1 MKGRKQMY
9 LKAIEMQG
17 FKSFPDKTVL
27 EFGKGITAVV
37 GPNGSGKSN
46 LSDAM
51 RWVLGEQSTK
61 NLRGSKMEDVI
72 FSGTDSRRAVGFAEV
87 TLKLDNSDMALNNA
101 EKLVTV
107 TRRYYRSGESE
118 YKINGEQ
125 ARLRDIH
132 ELFMDTGLGRDGYSM
147 VSQGKIETLISGKSD
162 DRRDMLEEAAGI
174 SHYRYRRADAMRR
187 LNQAEEN
194 LLRLRDILTEL
205 ESRVGPLRVQSE
217 KAQKFLEYAG
227 EKKTLEIGIWLY
239 TIEKAKNDLREYD
252 KKLTITQAQYNAVC
266 KELEEITQ
274 KIDSSIEDAQKI
286 TLAID
291 EIRRSSTQLEE
302 QAALLEAQ
310 IAVQENT
317 IEHNNETIQRIEREK
332 LEEND
337 TDTQISEQIEAA
349 EKIITDLKTTIDAK
363 LVTLD
368 DFTLKL
374 DALSDENSKSA
385 QKSVELSE
393 KFTALSV
400 EVADSRIVVST
411 ADSSIAEIQNR
422 ITAIDESIESRMPM
436 MEALIKER
444 DGVVEELDRIIE
456 KNTEL
461 NNSLSG
467 IELLAKTRLE
477 KYEKL
482 KEEENNLRN
491 DLHIKHSRLN
501 MLMDLEKNMEG
512 YQGSVKAVMKEVQR
526 GTLRGII
533 APVSQII
540 SVKDKYSLAIETAL
554 AAQIQNIVTN
564 TENDAKKAISFLKEN
579 RVGRATFLPLT
590 AIKGKVLDEDG
601 LDDCYGYINLAS
613 SLVEYDVKYDEII
626 KSLLGRTVV
635 CEDLDAA
642 ISIAKKFN
650 YKFKIVTL
658 DGQVVN
664 AGGSMTGG
672 SKLQNAGILSRGNQL
687 EALKTECEKLEEKL
701 SILEKDVRSQQ
712 ESAAAVTAEL
722 EGCKAE
728 ITALGEDKIR
738 VEGVLALK
746 NGNLQNLLA
755 AKSSAEEEKNSL
767 LERIES
773 IKSGVSSAQE
783 RLVTLQAELEG
794 VEAELA
800 GLTGDRESITE
811 KREKLT
817 ADISQIKLDMATAE
831 KEIEAK
837 QDEIARLQSRAT
849 SHKDKLSQLNGEIA
863 EIQQRNEEIT
873 NRIEILKSEAFGLR
887 EQSAASKDKIAAEI
901 SRREQFEQESGKLR
915 LLEREKTEDREKLNG
930 ENARLAER
938 RDTMQKEFDEISN
951 KLYDEYELTR
961 REAEELNIEI
971 ENIPEAKKRL
981 NELKGKIRGLGNVN
995 VSAIEEYKEV
1005 SERYSFMHGQVSDV
1019 EKSKAE
1025 LIKLINE
1032 LTGKMGVQFKEQFDK
1047 INFSFGQT
1055 FSELF
1060 GGGKASLV
1068 LTDENDV
1075 LESDIEIKVQPPGKN
1090 VQNIS
1095 LLSGGEKGLSA
1106 IALLFAILKINPCP
1120 FCIFDEVEAA
1130 LDDVNVA
1137 RYASYVRRMTDNTQ
1151 FILIT
1156 HRRGTMEEADML
1168 YGVTMQEKGVS
1179 KLLELKT
1186 AEMASKFDLT

>member
-1 MKGRKQMY
+1 MY
-9 LKAIEMQG
+9 LKTIEMQG

-27 EFGKGITAVV
+27 DFGKGITAVV

-46 LSDAM
+46 ISDAM

-72 FSGTDSRRAVGFAEV
+72 FGGTDARRAVGFAEV
-87 TLKLDNSDMALNNA
+87 TLKLDNSDMALNNP

-118 YKINGEQ
+118 YRINGEQ

-147 VSQGKIETLISGKSD
+147 ISQGKVETLISGKSD

-205 ESRVGPLRVQSE
+205 ESRVGPLKVQSE
-217 KAQKFLEYAG
+217 KAQRFLEYAG
-227 EKKTLEIGIWLY
+227 EKKNLEIGLWLY
-239 TIEKAKNDLREYD
+239 TIEKTKNDLREYE
-252 KKLTITQAQYNAVC
+252 KKITITDAQYNDVC
-266 KELEEITQ
+266 KVLEEITL
-274 KIDSSIEDAQKI
+274 KIDNAIGDSQKI
-286 TLAID
+286 TVAID
-291 EIRRSSTQLEE
+291 EIRRASAQLEE
-302 QAALLEAQ
+302 QAALLESQ
-310 IAVQENT
+310 VAVQENT
-317 IEHNNETIQRIEREK
+317 IEHNNETIARIEREK
-332 LEEND
+332 TEEND
-337 TDTQISEQIEAA
+337 TDTEIAEQIDSARESIEALSKVIE
-349 EKIITDLKTTIDAK
+349 EKKA
-363 LVTLD
+363 VLD
-368 DFTLKL
+368 SFSGELEL
-374 DALSDENSKSA
+374 LSDENSKSA
-385 QKSVELSE
+385 QRSVELSE
-393 KFTALSV
+393 TVSRLSL
-400 EVADSRIVVST
+400 EVADNRVIVST
-411 ADSSIAEIQNR
+411 AASSVEEIENR
-422 ITAIDESIESRMPM
+422 IKVIDESVETQQPVID
-436 MEALIKER
+436 ALIKER
-444 DGVVEELDRIIE
+444 DGVKDELAKVIE
-456 KNTEL
+456 RSEEL

-467 IELLAKTRLE
+467 IELLASKRLE
-477 KYEKL
+477 KLEKL
-482 KEEENNLRN
+482 KEEENSLKNE
-491 DLHIKHSRLN
+491 KHLKESRLT
-501 MLMDLEKNMEG
+501 MLSDLEKNMEG
-512 YQGSVKAVMKEVQR
+512 YQGSVKAVMREVR
-526 GTLRGII
+526 RGILKGI
-533 APVSQII
+533 HAPVSQVI
-540 SVKDKYSLAIETAL
+540 SVSDKYSLAIETAL
-554 AAQIQNIVTN
+554 GAGLQNIITD
-564 TENDAKKAISFLKEN
+564 TENDAKKAIGFLKESHA
-579 RVGRATFLPLT
+579 GRATFLPIT
-590 AIKGKVLDEDG
+590 AIKGRVLEEKG

-613 SLVEYDVKYDEII
+613 GLVEFEAQYKEII
-626 KSLLGRTVV
+626 NSLLGRTVV
-635 CEDLDAA
+635 AEDLDAA
-642 ISIAKKFN
+642 IAIAKKYN

-672 SKLQNAGILSRGNQL
+672 AKLQNAGILSRGNEL
-687 EALKTECEKLEEKL
+687 ERLKAECDSLAEKLTL
-701 SILEKDVRSQQ
+701 LLEDVKSQQ
-712 ESAAAVTAEL
+712 ENCSAVTAEL
-722 EGCKAE
+722 DGCKAE
-728 ITALGEDKIR
+728 ITALGEEKIR
-738 VEGVLALK
+738 IEGLLALK
-746 NGNLQNLLA
+746 NGNLENLINAREQALSEKEQLKGRIDGINSGVA
-755 AKSSAEEEKNSL
+755 DAQAKLTELQSQLESAEGEL
-767 LERIES
+767 
-773 IKSGVSSAQE
+773 SS
-783 RLVTLQAELEG
+783 
-794 VEAELA
+794 
-800 GLTGDRESITE
+800 LTGDRETLRE

-817 ADISQIKLDMATAE
+817 SDAAEITLDIATAQ

-837 QDEIARLQSRAT
+837 QEEIVRLENRST
-849 SHKDKLSQLNGEIA
+849 SHKDKLTQLNSEI
-863 EIQQRNEEIT
+863 EEIE
-873 NRIEILKSEAFGLR
+873 NRNAQIRQRIEILNTEAEGLR
-887 EQSAASKDKIAAEI
+887 AQSALSKDKIVAEI
-901 SRREQFEQESGKLR
+901 QRREQFEQESAKFR
-915 LLEREKTEDREKLNG
+915 IIEREKTEEREKLGG
-930 ENARLAER
+930 EKARLTER
-938 RDTMQKEFDEISN
+938 RDTMQKEFDDISN

-961 REAEELNIEI
+961 REAEELNIVI
-971 ENIPEAKKRL
+971 EDVPEAKKRL

-1032 LTGKMGVQFKEQFDK
+1032 LTSKMGVQFKEQFDK

-1075 LESDIEIKVQPPGKN
+1075 LECDIDIKVQPPGKN

-1106 IALLFAILKINPCP
+1106 IALLFSILKINPCP

>member
-1 MKGRKQMY
+1 MY

-27 EFGKGITAVV
+27 QFGKGITAVV

-87 TLKLDNSDMALNNA
+87 TLKLDNSDMALNNPKK
-101 EKLVTV
+101 EVTV

-125 ARLRDIH
+125 ARLKDIH

-147 VSQGKIETLISGKSD
+147 ISQGKVETLISGKSE

-205 ESRVGPLRVQSE
+205 ETRVGPLKIQSE

-227 EKKTLEIGIWLY
+227 EKKNLEIGLWLY
-239 TIEKAKNDLREYD
+239 TIEKTKNDLREQD
-252 KKLTITQAQYNAVC
+252 KKITIVDAQYNDVC
-266 KELEEITQ
+266 KSLEEITD
-274 KIDSSIEDAQKI
+274 KIDSAIAETQRI
-286 TLAID
+286 TVAVD
-291 EIRRSSTQLEE
+291 EIRRACAQLEE
-302 QAALLEAQ
+302 QASLLESQ

-317 IEHNNETIQRIEREK
+317 ILHNNETIERIEREK
-332 LEEND
+332 TEEND
-337 TDTQISEQIEAA
+337 TDTEIATQIENAQKSIEELEASIEEKKA
-349 EKIITDLKTTIDAK
+349 ELNSFTGE
-363 LVTLD
+363 LD
-368 DFTLKL
+368 V
-374 DALSDENSKSA
+374 LSDENSKSA
-385 QKSVELSE
+385 QRSVELSE
-393 KFTALSV
+393 KMSSLSLEIADNRVVSSTASSSV
-400 EVADSRIVVST
+400 EEIENRISVIDELSQSRKDALEALEAQCKEAEEELERIV
-411 ADSSIAEIQNR
+411 
-422 ITAIDESIESRMPM
+422 
-436 MEALIKER
+436 ER
-444 DGVVEELDRIIE
+444 
-456 KNTEL
+456 NTEL

-467 IELLAKTRLE
+467 IELLASKR
-477 KYEKL
+477 KEKL
-482 KEEENNLRN
+482 DKLKDQENILRN
-491 DLHIKHSRLN
+491 DIQFKNSRIT
-501 MLMDLEKNMEG
+501 MLSDLEKNMEG
-512 YQGSVKAVMKEVQR
+512 YQGSVKAVMREVRR
-526 GTLRGII
+526 GVLKGIH

-540 SVKDKYSLAIETAL
+540 TVKDKYSSAIETAL
-554 AAQIQNIVTN
+554 GAQIQNIVTD
-564 TENDAKKAISFLKEN
+564 TENDAKKAIGFLKESHA
-579 RVGRATFLPLT
+579 GRATFLPLT
-590 AIKGKVLDEDG
+590 AIKGKVLDEKD
-601 LDDCYGYINLAS
+601 LDDCFGYINLAS
-613 SLVEYDVKYDEII
+613 ELVDYDKKYTEII

-635 CEDLDAA
+635 AEDLDAA
-642 ISIAKKFN
+642 IAIAKKYN

-672 SKLQNAGILSRGNQL
+672 AKLQNAGILSRGNEL
-687 EALKTECEKLEEKL
+687 EKLKASL
-701 SILEKDVRSQQ
+701 SESKESLVILLKDMEAQQ
-712 ESAAAVTAEL
+712 ESFSSAYAEL
-722 EGCKAE
+722 EGCKGEIISLAE
-728 ITALGEDKIR
+728 EKIR
-738 VEGVLALK
+738 VEGVLALRK
-746 NGNLQNLLA
+746 GNYEN
-755 AKSSAEEEKNSL
+755 
-767 LERIES
+767 
-773 IKSGVSSAQE
+773 
-783 RLVTLQAELEG
+783 TLQAQTLADEEKAQLAARITSINEGAASANEKLAVLQEELDK
-794 VEAELA
+794 VESELST
-800 GLTGDRESITE
+800 LTGDRESLRE

-817 ADISQIKLDMATAE
+817 ADAAQINLSIATAE

-837 QDEIARLQSRAT
+837 QEEIERLQNRST
-849 SHKDKLSQLNGEIA
+849 SHKDKLSQLDSEIE
-863 EIQQRNEEIT
+863 EIKKRNEEIRE
-873 NRIEILKSEAFGLR
+873 RIEILSGEAEGLR
-887 EQSAASKDKIAAEI
+887 TQSSASKEQIASFI
-901 SRREQFEQESGKLR
+901 SKREQYEQESGKLR
-915 LLEREKTEDREKLNG
+915 ILEREKTEEREKLGG
-930 ENARLAER
+930 EKARLSER
-938 RDTMQKEFDEISN
+938 KETMEKEFEDIQN
-951 KLYDEYELTR
+951 KLYDEYELTK
-961 REAEELNIEI
+961 REAEELDIVI
-971 ENIPEAKKRL
+971 KDIPEAKKRL
-981 NELKGKIRGLGNVN
+981 NELKSKIRGLGNVN

-1005 SERYSFMHGQVSDV
+1005 SERYSFMHTQVSDV

-1068 LTDENDV
+1068 LTDESDV
-1075 LESDIEIKVQPPGKN
+1075 LECDIDIKVQPPGKN

-1106 IALLFAILKINPCP
+1106 IVLLFSILKVNPCP

-1137 RYASYVRRMTDNTQ
+1137 RYASYVRRMTQNTQ

-1186 AEMASKFDLT
+1186 AEMATKFDLT

>member
-1 MKGRKQMY
+1 MY

-27 EFGKGITAVV
+27 NFGKGITAVV

-87 TLKLDNSDMALNNA
+87 TLKLDNSDMALNNPKK
-101 EKLVTV
+101 EVTV

-125 ARLRDIH
+125 ARLKDIH

-147 VSQGKIETLISGKSD
+147 ISQGKVETLISGKSD

-205 ESRVGPLRVQSE
+205 ETRVGPLKTQSE

-227 EKKTLEIGIWLY
+227 EKKNLEIGLWLY
-239 TIEKAKNDLREYD
+239 TIEKTKNDLREHE
-252 KKLTITQAQYNAVC
+252 KKITIVGAQYDEVC
-266 KELEEITQ
+266 KSLEEITE
-274 KIDSSIEDAQKI
+274 KIDSSFAETQRI
-286 TLAID
+286 TVAVD
-291 EIRRSSTQLEE
+291 EIRRACAQLEE
-302 QAALLEAQ
+302 QASLLESQ

-317 IEHNNETIQRIEREK
+317 ILHNNETIERIEREK
-332 LEEND
+332 TEEND
-337 TDTQISEQIEAA
+337 TDTEIATQIEDA
-349 EKIITDLKTTIDAK
+349 EKSIVELETSIEEKKAELNSFTGE
-363 LVTLD
+363 LD
-368 DFTLKL
+368 V
-374 DALSDENSKSA
+374 LSDENSKSA
-385 QKSVELSE
+385 QRSVELSE
-393 KFTALSV
+393 RMSALSL
-400 EVADSRIVVST
+400 EIADNRVVSST
-411 ADSSIAEIQNR
+411 AASSVEEIENR
-422 ITAIDESIESRMPM
+422 ISAIDELTESRKSVLETLKAQCK
-436 MEALIKER
+436 EAE
-444 DGVVEELDRIIE
+444 EELERIVE
-456 KNTEL
+456 RNTEL

-467 IELLAKTRLE
+467 IELLATKR
-477 KYEKL
+477 KEKL
-482 KEEENNLRN
+482 DKLKDQENILRN
-491 DLHIKHSRLN
+491 DIQFKNSRIA
-501 MLMDLEKNMEG
+501 MLSDLEKNMEG
-512 YQGSVKAVMKEVQR
+512 YQGSVKAVMREVRR
-526 GTLRGII
+526 GVLKGIH

-540 SVKDKYSLAIETAL
+540 TVKDKYSSAIETAL
-554 AAQIQNIVTN
+554 GAQIQNIVTD
-564 TENDAKKAISFLKEN
+564 TENDAKKAIGFLKESHA
-579 RVGRATFLPLT
+579 GRATFLPLT
-590 AIKGKVLDEDG
+590 AIKGKVLDEKD
-601 LDDCYGYINLAS
+601 LDDCFGYINLAS
-613 SLVEYDVKYDEII
+613 ELVDYDKKYTEII

-635 CEDLDAA
+635 AEDLDAA
-642 ISIAKKFN
+642 IAIAKKYN

-672 SKLQNAGILSRGNQL
+672 AKLQNAGILSRGNEL
-687 EALKTECEKLEEKL
+687 EKLKASL
-701 SILEKDVRSQQ
+701 SESKENLAILLKDMEVQQ
-712 ESAAAVTAEL
+712 ESFSSVNAEL
-722 EGCKAE
+722 EGCKGE
-728 ITALGEDKIR
+728 IISLGEEKIR
-738 VEGVLALK
+738 VEGVLALRK
-746 NGNLQNLLA
+746 GNYENTLQTQTLA
-755 AKSSAEEEKNSL
+755 DEEKNQL
-767 LERIES
+767 TAR
-773 IKSGVSSAQE
+773 IKSINDSAASVNE
-783 RLVTLQAELEG
+783 KLVVLQAELDKI
-794 VEAELA
+794 EAELST
-800 GLTGDRESITE
+800 LTGDRESLRE

-817 ADISQIKLDMATAE
+817 ADAAQINLSIATAE

-837 QDEIARLQSRAT
+837 KEEIARLQNRST
-849 SHKDKLSQLNGEIA
+849 SHKDKLSQLDSEIE
-863 EIQQRNEEIT
+863 EINKRNEEIRE
-873 NRIEILKSEAFGLR
+873 RIEVLNGEAEGLR
-887 EQSAASKDKIAAEI
+887 TQSSASKEQVASLI
-901 SRREQFEQESGKLR
+901 SKREQYEQENGKLR
-915 LLEREKTEDREKLNG
+915 ILEREKTEEREKLGG
-930 ENARLAER
+930 ERARLSER
-938 RDTMQKEFDEISN
+938 KETMEKEFEDIQN
-951 KLYDEYELTR
+951 KLYDEYELTK
-961 REAEELNIEI
+961 REAEELDIVIED
-971 ENIPEAKKRL
+971 IPEAKKRL
-981 NELKGKIRGLGNVN
+981 NELKSKIRGLGNVN

-1005 SERYSFMHGQVSDV
+1005 SERYTFMHTQVSDV

-1055 FSELF
+1055 FAELF

-1068 LTDENDV
+1068 LTDESDV
-1075 LESDIEIKVQPPGKN
+1075 LECDIDIKVQPPGKN

-1106 IALLFAILKINPCP
+1106 IALLFSILKVNPCP

-1137 RYASYVRRMTDNTQ
+1137 RYASYVRRMTSNTQ

-1186 AEMASKFDLT
+1186 AEMATKFDLT

>member
-1 MKGRKQMY
+1 MY

-87 TLKLDNSDMALNNA
+87 TLKLDNSDMALNNPQ
-101 EKLVTV
+101 KTVTV

-118 YKINGEQ
+118 YKINGET

-147 VSQGKIETLISGKSD
+147 ISQGKVETLISGKSD

-205 ESRVGPLRVQSE
+205 ESRVGPLKTQSE

-227 EKKTLEIGIWLY
+227 EKKNLEIGIWLY
-239 TIEKAKNDLREYD
+239 TIDKTKNDLRENE
-252 KKLTITQAQYNAVC
+252 KKITITEAQYNEVC
-266 KELEEITQ
+266 KVLDEITK
-274 KIDSSIEDAQKI
+274 KIDSAIADSQKI
-286 TLAID
+286 TVAVD
-291 EIRRSSTQLEE
+291 EIRRASSQLEE
-302 QAALLEAQ
+302 QAALLESQ

-317 IEHNNETIQRIEREK
+317 IEHNNETISRIEREK
-332 LEEND
+332 TEEND
-337 TDTQISEQIEAA
+337 TDTEISSQ
-349 EKIITDLKTTIDAK
+349 IDAAQK
-363 LVTLD
+363 SIDELTEVILSKKAALESFATELEV
-368 DFTLKL
+368 
-374 DALSDENSKSA
+374 LSDENSKSA
-385 QKSVELSE
+385 QRSVELSGE
-393 KFTALSV
+393 VSALSV
-400 EVADSRIVVST
+400 EIADNRVIVST
-411 ADSSIAEIQNR
+411 AASSIEEIENR
-422 ITAIDESIESRMPM
+422 IKTIDEAIESQQPIIDGV
-436 MEALIKER
+436 AKER
-444 DGVVEELDRIIE
+444 DNALNELE
-456 KNTEL
+456 KISERSTEL
-461 NNSLSG
+461 NNALTG
-467 IELLAKTRLE
+467 IQLLASKRLE
-477 KYEKL
+477 KLEKL
-482 KEEENNLRN
+482 KEDENALRN
-491 DLHIKHSRLN
+491 EKHVKESRLN
-501 MLMDLEKNMEG
+501 MLSDLEKNMEG
-512 YQGSVKAVMKEVQR
+512 YQGSVKVVMREVKR
-526 GTLRGII
+526 GTLRGIH
-533 APVSQII
+533 APVSQVI
-540 SVKDKYSLAIETAL
+540 SVKEKYSLAIETAL
-554 AAQIQNIVTN
+554 GAQIQNIITEN
-564 TENDAKKAISFLKEN
+564 ENDAKRAIGFLKES
-579 RVGRATFLPLT
+579 RAGRATFLPLT
-590 AIKGKVLDEDG
+590 AIKGRVLDEKG
-601 LDDCYGYINLAS
+601 LDDCFGYINLAS
-613 SLVEYDVKYDEII
+613 ELVDYDSKYTEII
-626 KSLLGRTVV
+626 RSLLGRTVV
-635 CEDLDAA
+635 ADDLDAA
-642 ISIAKKFN
+642 IAIAKKFN

-672 SKLQNAGILSRGNQL
+672 AKLQNAGILSRGNEL
-687 EALKTECEKLEEKL
+687 EKLKSECADIAEKLEL
-701 SILEKDVRSQQ
+701 LLKDVQAQQ
-712 ESAAAVTAEL
+712 ENCSAVTAEL

-746 NGNLQNLLA
+746 EGNLKNLTDAREQAIIEKTQLSQRIDGINA
-755 AKSSAEEEKNSL
+755 SVKGAKEKLCDLQTALEKAETELSA
-767 LERIES
+767 
-773 IKSGVSSAQE
+773 
-783 RLVTLQAELEG
+783 
-794 VEAELA
+794 
-800 GLTGDRESITE
+800 LTGDRESLTE

-817 ADISQIKLDMATAE
+817 ADAAEINLEIATAQ

-837 QDEIARLQSRAT
+837 KDEITRLEGRST
-849 SHKDKLSQLNGEIA
+849 SHKDKLSQLNSEIE
-863 EIQQRNEEIT
+863 EINLKNEEIAK
-873 NRIEILKSEAFGLR
+873 RIEVLKSEANALR
-887 EQSAASKDKIAAEI
+887 EQSVASKEQIAEEI
-901 SRREQFEQESGKLR
+901 AKREQFEQETGKLR
-915 LLEREKTEDREKLNG
+915 LLEREKLEEREKLSG
-930 ENARLAER
+930 EKARLNER
-938 RDTMQKEFDEISN
+938 RDTMQKEFDDISN

-961 REAEELNIEI
+961 SEAEALNIVV
-971 ENIPEAKKRL
+971 ENVAESRKRL
-981 NELKGKIRGLGNVN
+981 NELKGKIRALGHVN

-1055 FSELF
+1055 FAELF

-1075 LESDIEIKVQPPGKN
+1075 LECDIDIKVQPPGKN

-1106 IALLFAILKINPCP
+1106 IALLFSILKINPCP

>member
-1 MKGRKQMY
+1 MY
-9 LKAIEMQG
+9 LKTIEMQG

-27 EFGKGITAVV
+27 DFGKGITAVV

-46 LSDAM
+46 ISDAM

-72 FSGTDSRRAVGFAEV
+72 FGGTDTRRAVGFAEV
-87 TLKLDNSDMALNNA
+87 TLKLDNSDLALNNP

-107 TRRYYRSGESE
+107 TRRYFRSGESE

-125 ARLRDIH
+125 ARLKDIH

-147 VSQGKIETLISGKSD
+147 ISQGKVETLISGKSD

-205 ESRVGPLRVQSE
+205 ESRVGPLKTQSE

-227 EKKTLEIGIWLY
+227 EKKNLEIGLWLY
-239 TIEKAKNDLREYD
+239 TIEKTKNDLREYE
-252 KKLTITQAQYNAVC
+252 KKITITEAQYNEVC
-266 KELEEITQ
+266 TVLDEVTRKIDTAITDSQKITVAIDEIRRASSQLEEQAAMLESQVAVQENTIQHNNDTINRIEREKTEENDTDTEIAQ
-274 KIDSSIEDAQKI
+274 QIEDAQKI
-286 TLAID
+286 ID
-291 EIRRSSTQLEE
+291 ELSAVIEEKKGVLTSFSGELE
-302 QAALLEAQ
+302 
-310 IAVQENT
+310 
-317 IEHNNETIQRIEREK
+317 
-332 LEEND
+332 
-337 TDTQISEQIEAA
+337 S
-349 EKIITDLKTTIDAK
+349 
-363 LVTLD
+363 
-368 DFTLKL
+368 
-374 DALSDENSKSA
+374 LSDENSKSA
-385 QKSVELSE
+385 QRSVELSE
-393 KFTALSV
+393 SVSKLSL
-400 EVADSRIVVST
+400 EIADNRVVVST
-411 ADSSIAEIQNR
+411 AASSIEEIENR
-422 ITAIDESIESRMPM
+422 IKVIDEAIETQQPVIDAL
-436 MEALIKER
+436 EAER
-444 DGVVEELDRIIE
+444 NKVKEELAQVTERGQ
-456 KNTEL
+456 EL

-467 IELLAKTRLE
+467 IELLAQKRLE
-477 KYEKL
+477 KLEKL
-482 KEEENNLRN
+482 KEQETELRN
-491 DLHIKHSRLN
+491 KKHDKESRLN
-501 MLMDLEKNMEG
+501 MLTDLEKNMEG
-512 YQGSVKAVMKEVQR
+512 YQGSVKAVMREVRR
-526 GTLRGII
+526 GTLRGIH
-533 APVSQII
+533 APVSQVI
-540 SVKDKYSLAIETAL
+540 SVSDKYSLAIETAL
-554 AAQIQNIVTN
+554 GAGIQNIITD
-564 TENDAKKAISFLKEN
+564 TENDAKKAIGFLKESHA
-579 RVGRATFLPLT
+579 GRATFLPIT
-590 AIKGKVLDEDG
+590 AIKGRVLEEKG

-613 SLVEYDVKYDEII
+613 KLVEFDSKYSEII
-626 KSLLGRTVV
+626 DSLLGRTVV
-635 CEDLDAA
+635 AEDLDAA
-642 ISIAKKFN
+642 IGIAKKYS

-672 SKLQNAGILSRGNQL
+672 AKLQNAGILSRGNEL
-687 EALKTECEKLEEKL
+687 ERLKTECDDVAEKLA
-701 SILEKDVRSQQ
+701 ILLKDLQSQQ
-712 ESAAAVTAEL
+712 ESCSSVTAEL

-728 ITALGEDKIR
+728 ITALAEDKIR
-738 VEGVLALK
+738 IEGLLALK
-746 NGNLQNLLA
+746 DGNLQNLINA
-755 AKSSAEEEKNSL
+755 REQANEEKSQL
-767 LERIES
+767 KERIDSINNGAES
-773 IKSGVSSAQE
+773 AREK
-783 RLVTLQAELEG
+783 LTLLQTELEG
-794 VEAELA
+794 VEAELSA
-800 GLTGDRESITE
+800 LTGDRESLRE

-817 ADISQIKLDMATAE
+817 ADAAQINLDIATAE
-831 KEIEAK
+831 KEIEGK
-837 QDEIARLQSRAT
+837 QEEIQRLESRST
-849 SHKDKLSQLNGEIA
+849 SHKDKLSQLNSEIE
-863 EIQQRNEEIT
+863 EIEQRNEEIRQ
-873 NRIEILKSEAFGLR
+873 RIEILNTEASGLR
-887 EQSAASKDKIAAEI
+887 AQSALSKEKIASEI
-901 SRREQFEQESGKLR
+901 SKREQFEQETAKFR
-915 LLEREKTEDREKLNG
+915 IIEREKTEEREKLGG
-930 ENARLAER
+930 EKARLIER
-938 RDTMQKEFDEISN
+938 RDTMQKEFDDISN

-961 REAEELNIEI
+961 REAEELNIVI
-971 ENIPEAKKRL
+971 EDVPEAKRQL
-981 NELKGKIRGLGNVN
+981 NELKSKIRGLGNVN

-1025 LIKLINE
+1025 LIKLIND

-1075 LESDIEIKVQPPGKN
+1075 LECDIDIKVQPPGKN

-1106 IALLFAILKINPCP
+1106 IALLFSILKINPCP

>member
-1 MKGRKQMY
+1 MY

-27 EFGKGITAVV
+27 DFGKGITAVV

-87 TLKLDNSDMALNNA
+87 TLKLDNTDMALNNP
-101 EKLVTV
+101 EKTVTV

-118 YKINGEQ
+118 YRINGEQ

-147 VSQGKIETLISGKSD
+147 ISQGKVETLISGKSD

-205 ESRVGPLRVQSE
+205 ESRVGPLKIQSE

-227 EKKTLEIGIWLY
+227 EKKNLEIGLWLY
-239 TIEKAKNDLREYD
+239 TIEKTKNDLREYE
-252 KKLTITQAQYNAVC
+252 KKITITDAQYNEVC
-266 KELEEITQ
+266 KVLDEITV
-274 KIDSSIEDAQKI
+274 KIDSAIADSQKI
-286 TLAID
+286 TIAVD
-291 EIRRSSTQLEE
+291 EIRRASSQLEE
-302 QAALLEAQ
+302 QAALLESQ
-310 IAVQENT
+310 VAVQENT

-332 LEEND
+332 TEEND
-337 TDTQISEQIEAA
+337 TDSEISEQIETAR
-349 EKIITDLKTTIDAK
+349 KIIEDLKATIDSK
-363 LVTLD
+363 
-368 DFTLKL
+368 KE
-374 DALSDENSKSA
+374 ALESFSTELEVLTDENNKSA
-385 QKSVELSE
+385 QRSVELSE
-393 KFTALSV
+393 KVSALSLQI
-400 EVADSRIVVST
+400 ADSRVVVST
-411 ADSSIAEIQNR
+411 AASSVEEIENR
-422 ITAIDESIESRMPM
+422 IKVIDGAVESQQPIID
-436 MEALIKER
+436 ALTEEKNKVQDDLLNIKER
-444 DGVVEELDRIIE
+444 S
-456 KNTEL
+456 TEL

-467 IELLAKTRLE
+467 IELLASKRLE
-477 KYEKL
+477 KLNRL
-482 KEEENNLRN
+482 KEEENALRN
-491 DLHIKHSRLN
+491 EKHVKESRLN
-501 MLMDLEKNMEG
+501 MLSDLEKNMEG
-512 YQGSVKAVMKEVQR
+512 YQGSVKAVMREVRR
-526 GTLRGII
+526 GTLKGIH
-533 APVSQII
+533 APVSQVINV
-540 SVKDKYSLAIETAL
+540 SDKYSLAIETAL
-554 AAQIQNIVTN
+554 GAQIQNIITE
-564 TENDAKKAISFLKEN
+564 TENDAKKAIGYLKES
-579 RVGRATFLPLT
+579 RAGRATFLPLT
-590 AIKGKVLDEDG
+590 AIKGKVIDEKG

-613 SLVEYDVKYDEII
+613 KLVEYESKYTEII
-626 KSLLGRTVV
+626 NSLLGRTVV
-635 CEDLDAA
+635 AEDLDAA
-642 ISIAKKFN
+642 IAIAKKFN

-672 SKLQNAGILSRGNQL
+672 AKLQNAGILSRGNEL
-687 EALKTECEKLEEKL
+687 DRLKSECESLSEKLEIFL
-701 SILEKDVRSQQ
+701 KDVTAQQ
-712 ESAAAVTAEL
+712 ESCSAVTAEL
-722 EGCKAE
+722 DGCKAE
-728 ITALGEDKIR
+728 ITALGEEKIR
-738 VEGVLALK
+738 VEGILALK
-746 NGNLQNLLA
+746 EGNLANLLDA
-755 AKSSAEEEKNSL
+755 REQALSEKSQLK
-767 LERIES
+767 ERIDG
-773 IKSGVSSAQE
+773 INNGAVSAQE
-783 RLVTLQAELEG
+783 KLGELQCELEK
-794 VEAELA
+794 VESELST
-800 GLTGDRESITE
+800 LTGDRESLIE

-817 ADISQIKLDMATAE
+817 ADAADINLDIATAQ

-837 QDEIARLQSRAT
+837 QEEITRLEGRST
-849 SHKDKLSQLNGEIA
+849 SHKDKLSQLNGEIE
-863 EIQQRNEEIT
+863 EINLKNEEIRK
-873 NRIEILKSEAFGLR
+873 RIEILNAEAAGLR
-887 EQSAASKDKIAAEI
+887 EQSALSKEKIAEEI
-901 SRREQFEQESGKLR
+901 SKREQFEQETGKLR
-915 LLEREKTEDREKLNG
+915 ILEREKTEEREKLGG
-930 ENARLAER
+930 EKARLAER
-938 RDTMQKEFDEISN
+938 RDTMQKEFDDISN

-961 REAEELNIEI
+961 REAEEMNIVI
-971 ENIPEAKKRL
+971 ENVSDSKKRL
-981 NELKGKIRGLGNVN
+981 NELKGKIRSLGNVN

-1005 SERYSFMHGQVSDV
+1005 SERYSFMHGQVNDV

-1025 LIKLINE
+1025 LTKLINE

-1075 LESDIEIKVQPPGKN
+1075 LECDIDIKVQPPGKN

>member
-1 MKGRKQMY
+1 MY

-27 EFGKGITAVV
+27 NFGKGITAVV

-87 TLKLDNSDMALNNA
+87 TLKLDNSDMALNNPKK
-101 EKLVTV
+101 EVTV

-125 ARLRDIH
+125 ARLKDIH

-147 VSQGKIETLISGKSD
+147 ISQGKVETLISGKSD

-205 ESRVGPLRVQSE
+205 ETRVGPLKTQSE

-227 EKKTLEIGIWLY
+227 EKKNLEIGLWLY
-239 TIEKAKNDLREYD
+239 TIEKTKNDLREHE
-252 KKLTITQAQYNAVC
+252 KKITIVDAQYGEVC
-266 KELEEITQ
+266 KSLEEITE
-274 KIDSSIEDAQKI
+274 KIDSSFAETQRI
-286 TLAID
+286 TVAVD
-291 EIRRSSTQLEE
+291 EIRRACAQLEE
-302 QAALLEAQ
+302 QASLLESQ

-317 IEHNNETIQRIEREK
+317 ILHNNETIERIEREK
-332 LEEND
+332 TEEND
-337 TDTQISEQIEAA
+337 TDTEIGTQIAYA
-349 EKIITDLKTTIDAK
+349 EKSIAELEASIEEKKAELNSFTGE
-363 LVTLD
+363 LD
-368 DFTLKL
+368 V
-374 DALSDENSKSA
+374 LSNENSKSA
-385 QKSVELSE
+385 QRSVELSE
-393 KFTALSV
+393 KMSALSLEIADNRVVSSTAASSV
-400 EVADSRIVVST
+400 EEIENRISVIDELTESRKSVLETLQTQCKEAEEELERIV
-411 ADSSIAEIQNR
+411 
-422 ITAIDESIESRMPM
+422 
-436 MEALIKER
+436 ER
-444 DGVVEELDRIIE
+444 
-456 KNTEL
+456 NTEL

-467 IELLAKTRLE
+467 IELLATKR
-477 KYEKL
+477 KEKL
-482 KEEENNLRN
+482 DKLKDQENILRN
-491 DLHIKHSRLN
+491 DIQFKNSRIA
-501 MLMDLEKNMEG
+501 MLSDLEKNMEG
-512 YQGSVKAVMKEVQR
+512 YQGSVKAVMREVRR
-526 GTLRGII
+526 GVLKGIH

-540 SVKDKYSLAIETAL
+540 TVKDKYSSAIETAL
-554 AAQIQNIVTN
+554 GAQIQNIVTD
-564 TENDAKKAISFLKEN
+564 TENDAKKAIGFLKESHA
-579 RVGRATFLPLT
+579 GRATFLPLT
-590 AIKGKVLDEDG
+590 AIKGKVLDEKD
-601 LDDCYGYINLAS
+601 LDDCFGYINLACE
-613 SLVEYDVKYDEII
+613 LVQYDKKYTEII

-635 CEDLDAA
+635 AEDLDAA
-642 ISIAKKFN
+642 IAIAKKYN

-672 SKLQNAGILSRGNQL
+672 AKLQNAGILSRGN
-687 EALKTECEKLEEKL
+687 EIEKLKASLNESKEDL
-701 SILEKDVRSQQ
+701 EILLKDMEAQQ
-712 ESAAAVTAEL
+712 ESFSSAYAEL

-728 ITALGEDKIR
+728 IISLGEEKIR
-738 VEGVLALK
+738 VEGVLALRK
-746 NGNLQNLLA
+746 GNFENTLQTQTLA
-755 AKSSAEEEKNSL
+755 DEEKAQLTERIKTINDGASSANEK
-767 LERIES
+767 
-773 IKSGVSSAQE
+773 
-783 RLVTLQAELEG
+783 LVTLQAELDK
-794 VEAELA
+794 VEAELSA
-800 GLTGDRESITE
+800 LTGDRESLRE

-817 ADISQIKLDMATAE
+817 ADAAQINLSIATAE

-837 QDEIARLQSRAT
+837 KEEIERLQNRST
-849 SHKDKLSQLNGEIA
+849 SHKDKLSQLDSEIE
-863 EIQQRNEEIT
+863 EINKRNEEIRE
-873 NRIEILKSEAFGLR
+873 RIEVLNGEAEGLR
-887 EQSAASKDKIAAEI
+887 TQSSASKEQVASLI
-901 SRREQFEQESGKLR
+901 SKREQYEQENGKLR
-915 LLEREKTEDREKLNG
+915 ILEREKTEEREKLGG
-930 ENARLAER
+930 EKARLSER
-938 RDTMQKEFDEISN
+938 KETMEKEFEDIQN
-951 KLYDEYELTR
+951 KLYDEYELTK
-961 REAEELNIEI
+961 REAEELDIVIED
-971 ENIPEAKKRL
+971 IPEAKKRL
-981 NELKGKIRGLGNVN
+981 NELKSKIRGLGNVN

-1005 SERYSFMHGQVSDV
+1005 SERYTFMHTQVSDV

-1047 INFSFGQT
+1047 INFSFAQT

-1068 LTDENDV
+1068 LTDESDV
-1075 LESDIEIKVQPPGKN
+1075 LECDIDIKVQPPGKN

-1106 IALLFAILKINPCP
+1106 IALLFSILKVNPCP

-1137 RYASYVRRMTDNTQ
+1137 RYASYVRRMTNNTQ

-1186 AEMASKFDLT
+1186 AEMATKFDLT

>member
-1 MKGRKQMY
+1 MY

-87 TLKLDNSDMALNNA
+87 TLKLDNSDMALNNPQ
-101 EKLVTV
+101 KTVTV

-118 YKINGEQ
+118 YKINGET

-147 VSQGKIETLISGKSD
+147 ISQGKVETLISGKSD

-205 ESRVGPLRVQSE
+205 ESRVGPLKTQSE

-227 EKKTLEIGIWLY
+227 EKKNLEIGIWLY
-239 TIEKAKNDLREYD
+239 TIDKTKNDLRENE
-252 KKLTITQAQYNAVC
+252 KKITITEAQYNEVC
-266 KELEEITQ
+266 KVLDEITK
-274 KIDSSIEDAQKI
+274 KIDSAIADSQKI
-286 TLAID
+286 TVAVD
-291 EIRRSSTQLEE
+291 EIRRASSQLEE
-302 QAALLEAQ
+302 QAALLESQ

-317 IEHNNETIQRIEREK
+317 IEHNNETISRIEREK
-332 LEEND
+332 TEEND
-337 TDTQISEQIEAA
+337 TDTEISSQ
-349 EKIITDLKTTIDAK
+349 IDAAQK
-363 LVTLD
+363 SIDELTEVILSKKAALESFATELEV
-368 DFTLKL
+368 
-374 DALSDENSKSA
+374 LSDENSKSA
-385 QKSVELSE
+385 QRSVELSGE
-393 KFTALSV
+393 VSALSV
-400 EVADSRIVVST
+400 EIADNRVIVST
-411 ADSSIAEIQNR
+411 AASSIEEIENR
-422 ITAIDESIESRMPM
+422 IKTIDEAIESQQPIIDGV
-436 MEALIKER
+436 AKER
-444 DGVVEELDRIIE
+444 DNALNELE
-456 KNTEL
+456 KISERSTEL
-461 NNSLSG
+461 NNALTG
-467 IELLAKTRLE
+467 IQLLASKRLE
-477 KYEKL
+477 KLEKL
-482 KEEENNLRN
+482 KEDENALRN
-491 DLHIKHSRLN
+491 EKHVKESRLN
-501 MLMDLEKNMEG
+501 MLSDLEKNMEG
-512 YQGSVKAVMKEVQR
+512 YQGSVKVVMREVKR
-526 GTLRGII
+526 GTLRGIH
-533 APVSQII
+533 APVSQVI
-540 SVKDKYSLAIETAL
+540 SVKEKYSLAIETAL
-554 AAQIQNIVTN
+554 GAQIQNIITEN
-564 TENDAKKAISFLKEN
+564 ENDAKRAIGFLKES
-579 RVGRATFLPLT
+579 RAGRATFLPLT
-590 AIKGKVLDEDG
+590 AIKGRVLDEKG
-601 LDDCYGYINLAS
+601 LDDCFGYINLAS
-613 SLVEYDVKYDEII
+613 ELVDYDSKYTEII
-626 KSLLGRTVV
+626 RSLLGRTVV
-635 CEDLDAA
+635 ADDLDAA
-642 ISIAKKFN
+642 IAIAKKFN

-672 SKLQNAGILSRGNQL
+672 AKLQNAGILSRGNEL
-687 EALKTECEKLEEKL
+687 EKLKAECADIAEKLEL
-701 SILEKDVRSQQ
+701 LLKDVQAQQ
-712 ESAAAVTAEL
+712 ENCSAVTAEL

-746 NGNLQNLLA
+746 EGNLKNLTDAREQAIIEKTQLSQRIDGINA
-755 AKSSAEEEKNSL
+755 SVKGAKEKLCDLQTALEKAETELSA
-767 LERIES
+767 
-773 IKSGVSSAQE
+773 
-783 RLVTLQAELEG
+783 
-794 VEAELA
+794 
-800 GLTGDRESITE
+800 LTGDRESLTE

-817 ADISQIKLDMATAE
+817 ADAAEINLEIATAQ

-837 QDEIARLQSRAT
+837 KDEITRLEGRST
-849 SHKDKLSQLNGEIA
+849 SHKDKLSQLNSEIE
-863 EIQQRNEEIT
+863 EINLKNEEIAK
-873 NRIEILKSEAFGLR
+873 RIEVLKSEANALR
-887 EQSAASKDKIAAEI
+887 EQSVASKEQIAEEI
-901 SRREQFEQESGKLR
+901 AKREQFEQETGKLR
-915 LLEREKTEDREKLNG
+915 LLEREKLEEREKLSG
-930 ENARLAER
+930 EKARLNER
-938 RDTMQKEFDEISN
+938 RDTMQKEFDDISN

-961 REAEELNIEI
+961 SEAEALNIVV
-971 ENIPEAKKRL
+971 ENVAESRKRL
-981 NELKGKIRGLGNVN
+981 NELKGKIRALGHVN

-1055 FSELF
+1055 FAVLF

-1075 LESDIEIKVQPPGKN
+1075 LECDIDIKVQPPGKN

-1106 IALLFAILKINPCP
+1106 IALLFSILKINPCP

>member
-1 MKGRKQMY
+1 MY

-27 EFGKGITAVV
+27 DFGKGITAVV

-87 TLKLDNSDMALNNA
+87 TLKLDNSDMALNNP
-101 EKLVTV
+101 EKTVTV

-118 YKINGEQ
+118 YRINGEQ

-147 VSQGKIETLISGKSD
+147 ISQGKVETLISGKSE

-174 SHYRYRRADAMRR
+174 SHYRYRRSDAMRR

-205 ESRVGPLRVQSE
+205 ESRVGPLRIQSE

-227 EKKTLEIGIWLY
+227 EKKNLEIGLWLY
-239 TIEKAKNDLREYD
+239 TIEKTKNDLREYE
-252 KKLTITQAQYNAVC
+252 KKITITDVQYNEVC
-266 KELEEITQ
+266 KVLDEITE
-274 KIDSSIEDAQKI
+274 KIDSAIEDSQKI
-286 TLAID
+286 TVAVD
-291 EIRRSSTQLEE
+291 EIRRASSQLEE
-302 QAALLEAQ
+302 QAALLESQ
-310 IAVQENT
+310 VAVQENT

-332 LEEND
+332 NEETD
-337 TDTQISEQIEAA
+337 TDSEISEQIESAR
-349 EKIITDLKTTIDAK
+349 KIIEDLTETIESKKEA
-363 LVTLD
+363 LANFSTQLEN
-368 DFTLKL
+368 
-374 DALSDENSKSA
+374 LSDENNKSA
-385 QKSVELSE
+385 QRSVELSE
-393 KFTALSV
+393 QISSLSLQI
-400 EVADSRIVVST
+400 ADSRVIVST
-411 ADSSIAEIQNR
+411 AASSVEEIENR
-422 ITAIDESIESRMPM
+422 IKIIDDSVVSQQPVIDGLTDEKNKVCE
-436 MEALIKER
+436 ELEKIKER
-444 DGVVEELDRIIE
+444 SE
-456 KNTEL
+456 EL

-467 IELLAKTRLE
+467 IELLASKRLE
-477 KYEKL
+477 KLNRL
-482 KEEENNLRN
+482 KEEENTLRN
-491 DLHIKHSRLN
+491 EKHIKESRLN
-501 MLMDLEKNMEG
+501 MLSDLEKNMEG
-512 YQGSVKAVMKEVQR
+512 YQGSVKAVMREVNR
-526 GTLRGII
+526 GTLRGIH
-533 APVSQII
+533 APLSQII
-540 SVKDKYSLAIETAL
+540 NVSDKYSLAIETAL
-554 AAQIQNIVTN
+554 GAQIQNIVTD
-564 TENDAKKAISFLKEN
+564 TENDAKKAIGFLKDS
-579 RVGRATFLPLT
+579 RAGRATFLPLT
-590 AIKGKVLDEDG
+590 AIKGRVIEEKG
-601 LDDCYGYINLAS
+601 LDDCFGYINLAS
-613 SLVEYDVKYDEII
+613 ELVECDNKYIEII

-635 CEDLDAA
+635 AEDLDAA
-642 ISIAKKFN
+642 ISIAKRFN

-672 SKLQNAGILSRGNQL
+672 AKLQNAGILSRSNEL
-687 EALKTECEKLEEKL
+687 ERLKKECEDLAEKLEML
-701 SILEKDVRSQQ
+701 LKDVTLQQ
-712 ESAAAVTAEL
+712 ENCSSVTAEL

-728 ITALGEDKIR
+728 ITALGEEKIR

-746 NGNLQNLLA
+746 EGNLANLLQA
-755 AKSSAEEEKNSL
+755 REQALEEKL
-767 LERIES
+767 QLRERVES
-773 IKSGVSSAQE
+773 INEGALSAGE
-783 RLVTLQAELEG
+783 KLSELQGELEK
-794 VEAELA
+794 VETELSA
-800 GLTGDRESITE
+800 LTGDRETLTE

-817 ADISQIKLDMATAE
+817 AQAADINLDIATAQ

-837 QDEIARLQSRAT
+837 QEEITRLEGRST
-849 SHKDKLSQLNGEIA
+849 SHKDKLSQLNGEIE
-863 EIQQRNEEIT
+863 EIRLKNEEI
-873 NRIEILKSEAFGLR
+873 NKRIEILNAEASGLR
-887 EQSAASKDKIAAEI
+887 EQSSLSKEKIAEEI
-901 SRREQFEQESGKLR
+901 AKREHFEQETGKLR
-915 LLEREKTEDREKLNG
+915 ILEREKTEEREKLSG
-930 ENARLAER
+930 EKARLSER
-938 RDTMQKEFDEISN
+938 RDTMQKEFDDISN

-961 REAEELNIEI
+961 REAEELNIVI
-971 ENIPEAKKRL
+971 ENVGDSKRRL

-1005 SERYSFMHGQVSDV
+1005 SERYNFMFNQVNDV

-1025 LIKLINE
+1025 LIRLINE

-1068 LTDENDV
+1068 LTDESDV
-1075 LESDIEIKVQPPGKN
+1075 LECDIDIKVQPPGKN

-1106 IALLFAILKINPCP
+1106 IALLFSILKVNPCP

>member
-1 MKGRKQMY
+1 MY

-27 EFGKGITAVV
+27 NFGKGITAVV

-87 TLKLDNSDMALNNA
+87 TLKLDNSDMALNNPKK
-101 EKLVTV
+101 EVTV

-125 ARLRDIH
+125 ARLKDIH

-147 VSQGKIETLISGKSD
+147 ISQGKVETLISGKSD

-205 ESRVGPLRVQSE
+205 ETRVGPLKTQSE

-227 EKKTLEIGIWLY
+227 EKKNLEIGLWLY
-239 TIEKAKNDLREYD
+239 TIEKTKNDLREHE
-252 KKLTITQAQYNAVC
+252 KKITIVDAQYGEVC
-266 KELEEITQ
+266 KSLEEITE
-274 KIDSSIEDAQKI
+274 KIDSSFAETQRI
-286 TLAID
+286 TVAVD
-291 EIRRSSTQLEE
+291 EIRRACAQLEE
-302 QAALLEAQ
+302 QASLLESQ

-317 IEHNNETIQRIEREK
+317 ILHNNETIERIEREK
-332 LEEND
+332 TEEND
-337 TDTQISEQIEAA
+337 TDTEIGTQIADA
-349 EKIITDLKTTIDAK
+349 EKSIAELEASIEEKKAELNSFTGE
-363 LVTLD
+363 LD
-368 DFTLKL
+368 V
-374 DALSDENSKSA
+374 LSNENSKSA
-385 QKSVELSE
+385 QRSVELSE
-393 KFTALSV
+393 KMSALSLEIADNRVVSSTAASSV
-400 EVADSRIVVST
+400 EEIENRISVIDELTESRKSVLETLQTQCKEAEEELERIV
-411 ADSSIAEIQNR
+411 
-422 ITAIDESIESRMPM
+422 
-436 MEALIKER
+436 ER
-444 DGVVEELDRIIE
+444 
-456 KNTEL
+456 NTEL

-467 IELLAKTRLE
+467 IELLATKR
-477 KYEKL
+477 KEKL
-482 KEEENNLRN
+482 DKLKDQENILRN
-491 DLHIKHSRLN
+491 DIQFKNSRIA
-501 MLMDLEKNMEG
+501 MLSDLEKNMEG
-512 YQGSVKAVMKEVQR
+512 YQGSVKAVMREVRR
-526 GTLRGII
+526 GVLKGIH

-540 SVKDKYSLAIETAL
+540 TVKDKYSSAIETAL
-554 AAQIQNIVTN
+554 GAQIQNIVTD
-564 TENDAKKAISFLKEN
+564 TENDAKKAIGFLKESHA
-579 RVGRATFLPLT
+579 GRATFLPLT
-590 AIKGKVLDEDG
+590 AIKGKVLDEKD
-601 LDDCYGYINLAS
+601 LDDCFGYINLACE
-613 SLVEYDVKYDEII
+613 LVQYDKKYTEII

-635 CEDLDAA
+635 AEDLDAA
-642 ISIAKKFN
+642 IAIAKKYN

-672 SKLQNAGILSRGNQL
+672 AKLQNAGILSRGN
-687 EALKTECEKLEEKL
+687 EIEKLKASLNESKEDL
-701 SILEKDVRSQQ
+701 EILLKDMEAHQ
-712 ESAAAVTAEL
+712 ESFSSAYAEL

-728 ITALGEDKIR
+728 IISLGEEKIR
-738 VEGVLALK
+738 VEGVLALRK
-746 NGNLQNLLA
+746 GNFENTLQTQTLA
-755 AKSSAEEEKNSL
+755 DEEKAQLTDRIKTINDGASSANEK
-767 LERIES
+767 
-773 IKSGVSSAQE
+773 
-783 RLVTLQAELEG
+783 LVTLQAELDK
-794 VEAELA
+794 VEAELSA
-800 GLTGDRESITE
+800 LTGDRESLRE

-817 ADISQIKLDMATAE
+817 ADAAQINLSIATAE

-837 QDEIARLQSRAT
+837 KEEIERLQNRST
-849 SHKDKLSQLNGEIA
+849 SHKDKLSQLDSEIE
-863 EIQQRNEEIT
+863 EINKRNEEIRE
-873 NRIEILKSEAFGLR
+873 RIEVLNGEAEGLR
-887 EQSAASKDKIAAEI
+887 TQSSASKEQVASLI
-901 SRREQFEQESGKLR
+901 SKREQYEQENGKLR
-915 LLEREKTEDREKLNG
+915 ILEREKTEEREKLGG
-930 ENARLAER
+930 EKARLSER
-938 RDTMQKEFDEISN
+938 KETMEKEFEDIQN
-951 KLYDEYELTR
+951 KLYDEYELTK
-961 REAEELNIEI
+961 REAEELDIVIED
-971 ENIPEAKKRL
+971 IPEAKKRL
-981 NELKGKIRGLGNVN
+981 NELKSKIRGLGNVN

-1005 SERYSFMHGQVSDV
+1005 SERYTFMHTQVSDV

-1068 LTDENDV
+1068 LTDESDV
-1075 LESDIEIKVQPPGKN
+1075 LECDIDIKVQPPGKN

-1106 IALLFAILKINPCP
+1106 IALLFSILKVNPCP

-1137 RYASYVRRMTDNTQ
+1137 RYASYVRRMTNNTQ

-1186 AEMASKFDLT
+1186 AEMAKQLGLEE

>member
-1 MKGRKQMY
+1 MY
-9 LKAIEMQG
+9 LKTIEMQG

-27 EFGKGITAVV
+27 DFGKGITAVV

-46 LSDAM
+46 ISDAM

-72 FSGTDSRRAVGFAEV
+72 FGGTDARRAVGFAEV
-87 TLKLDNSDMALNNA
+87 TLKLDNSDMALNNP

-107 TRRYYRSGESE
+107 TRRYFRSGESE

-125 ARLRDIH
+125 ARLKDIH

-147 VSQGKIETLISGKSD
+147 ISQGKVETLISGKSD

-205 ESRVGPLRVQSE
+205 ESRVGPLKTQSE

-227 EKKTLEIGIWLY
+227 EKKNLEIGLWLY
-239 TIEKAKNDLREYD
+239 TIEKTKNDLREYE
-252 KKLTITQAQYNAVC
+252 KKITITEAQYNEVC
-266 KELEEITQ
+266 TVLEEITR
-274 KIDSSIEDAQKI
+274 KIDNAITDSQKI
-286 TLAID
+286 TVAID
-291 EIRRSSTQLEE
+291 EIRRASSQLEE
-302 QAALLEAQ
+302 QAAMLESQ
-310 IAVQENT
+310 VAVQENT
-317 IEHNNETIQRIEREK
+317 IEHNNETINRIEREK
-332 LEEND
+332 SEEND
-337 TDTQISEQIEAA
+337 TDTEISQQIAEAQKVIDELSAVIE
-349 EKIITDLKTTIDAK
+349 EKKSVLASFSGE
-363 LVTLD
+363 LEL
-368 DFTLKL
+368 
-374 DALSDENSKSA
+374 LSDENSKSA
-385 QKSVELSE
+385 QRSVELSE
-393 KFTALSV
+393 RVSSLSL
-400 EVADSRIVVST
+400 EIADNRVVVST
-411 ADSSIAEIQNR
+411 AVSSVEEIENR
-422 ITAIDESIESRMPM
+422 IKVIDEAIDTQQPVIDAL
-436 MEALIKER
+436 EAER
-444 DGVVEELDRIIE
+444 NKVKEELSQVIE
-456 KNTEL
+456 RGLEL

-467 IELLAKTRLE
+467 IELLAQKRLE
-477 KYEKL
+477 KLEKL
-482 KEEENNLRN
+482 KEQETELRN
-491 DLHIKHSRLN
+491 KKHDKESRLN
-501 MLMDLEKNMEG
+501 MLTDLEKNMEG
-512 YQGSVKAVMKEVQR
+512 YQGSVKAVMREVRR
-526 GTLRGII
+526 GTLRGIH
-533 APVSQII
+533 APVSQVI
-540 SVKDKYSLAIETAL
+540 SVSDKYSLAIETAL
-554 AAQIQNIVTN
+554 GAGIQNIITD
-564 TENDAKKAISFLKEN
+564 TENDAKKAIGFLKESHA
-579 RVGRATFLPLT
+579 GRATFLPLT
-590 AIKGKVLDEDG
+590 AIKGKVLEEKG

-613 SLVEYDVKYDEII
+613 KLVEFDSKYSEII
-626 KSLLGRTVV
+626 DSLLGRTVV
-635 CEDLDAA
+635 AEDLDAA
-642 ISIAKKFN
+642 IGIAKRFS

-672 SKLQNAGILSRGNQL
+672 AKLQNAGILSRGNEL
-687 EALKTECEKLEEKL
+687 ERLKSECDDVSEKLV
-701 SILEKDVRSQQ
+701 ILNKDLQSQQ
-712 ESAAAVTAEL
+712 ESCSAVTAEL

-728 ITALGEDKIR
+728 ITALAEDRIR
-738 VEGVLALK
+738 IEGLLALK
-746 NGNLQNLLA
+746 EGNLQNLINA
-755 AKSSAEEEKNSL
+755 REQANEEKAQL
-767 LERIES
+767 KERIDSINSGAES
-773 IKSGVSSAQE
+773 SREKLA
-783 RLVTLQAELEG
+783 LLQAELEG
-794 VEAELA
+794 VEAELST
-800 GLTGDRESITE
+800 LTGDRESLRE
-811 KREKLT
+811 KREQLT
-817 ADISQIKLDMATAE
+817 ADAAQINLDIATAE
-831 KEIEAK
+831 KEIEGK
-837 QDEIARLQSRAT
+837 QEEIQRLESRST
-849 SHKDKLSQLNGEIA
+849 SHKDKLSQLNSEIE
-863 EIQQRNEEIT
+863 EIEQRNEEIRQ
-873 NRIEILKSEAFGLR
+873 RIEILNTEASGLR
-887 EQSAASKDKIAAEI
+887 AQSTMSKEKIASEI
-901 SRREQFEQESGKLR
+901 SRREQFEQECAR
-915 LLEREKTEDREKLNG
+915 FRIIEREKTEEREKLGG
-930 ENARLAER
+930 EKARLTER
-938 RDTMQKEFDEISN
+938 RDTMQKEFDDISN

-961 REAEELNIEI
+961 REAEELNIVI
-971 ENIPEAKKRL
+971 EDVPEAKRQL
-981 NELKGKIRGLGNVN
+981 NELKSKIRSLGNVN

-1005 SERYSFMHGQVSDV
+1005 SERYSFMHAQVSDV

-1025 LIKLINE
+1025 LIKLIND

-1075 LESDIEIKVQPPGKN
+1075 LECDIDIKVQPPGKN

-1106 IALLFAILKINPCP
+1106 IALLFSILKINPCP

>member
-1 MKGRKQMY
+1 MY

-27 EFGKGITAVV
+27 DFGKGITAVV

-87 TLKLDNSDMALNNA
+87 TLKLDNSDMALNNP
-101 EKLVTV
+101 EKTVTV

-118 YKINGEQ
+118 YRINGEQ

-147 VSQGKIETLISGKSD
+147 ISQGKVETLISGKSE

-205 ESRVGPLRVQSE
+205 ESRVGPLKIQSE

-227 EKKTLEIGIWLY
+227 EKKNLEIGLWLY
-239 TIEKAKNDLREYD
+239 TIEKTKNDLREYE
-252 KKLTITQAQYNAVC
+252 KKITITDAQYNEVC
-266 KELEEITQ
+266 KVLDEITV
-274 KIDSSIEDAQKI
+274 KIDSAIADSQKI
-286 TLAID
+286 TIAVD
-291 EIRRSSTQLEE
+291 EIRRASSQLEE
-302 QAALLEAQ
+302 QAALLESQ
-310 IAVQENT
+310 VAVQENT

-332 LEEND
+332 TEEND
-337 TDTQISEQIEAA
+337 TDSEISEQIETAR
-349 EKIITDLKTTIDAK
+349 KIIEDLKATIDSKKEA
-363 LVTLD
+363 LESFSTELEV
-368 DFTLKL
+368 
-374 DALSDENSKSA
+374 LSDENNKSA
-385 QKSVELSE
+385 QRSVELSE
-393 KFTALSV
+393 KVSALSLQI
-400 EVADSRIVVST
+400 ADSRVVVST
-411 ADSSIAEIQNR
+411 AASSVEEIENR
-422 ITAIDESIESRMPM
+422 IKVIDDAIESQHPVID
-436 MEALIKER
+436 ALTEEKNKVQEDLANIKER
-444 DGVVEELDRIIE
+444 S
-456 KNTEL
+456 TEL

-467 IELLAKTRLE
+467 IELLASKRLE
-477 KYEKL
+477 KLNRL
-482 KEEENNLRN
+482 KEEENALRN
-491 DLHIKHSRLN
+491 EKHVKESRLN
-501 MLMDLEKNMEG
+501 MLSDLEKNMEG
-512 YQGSVKAVMKEVQR
+512 YQGSVKAVMREVRR
-526 GTLRGII
+526 GTLKGIH
-533 APVSQII
+533 APVSQVINV
-540 SVKDKYSLAIETAL
+540 SDKYSLAIETAL
-554 AAQIQNIVTN
+554 GAQIQNIITE
-564 TENDAKKAISFLKEN
+564 TENDAKKAIGYLKES
-579 RVGRATFLPLT
+579 RAGRATFLPLT
-590 AIKGKVLDEDG
+590 AIKGKVIDEKG

-613 SLVEYDVKYDEII
+613 KLVEYESKYTEII
-626 KSLLGRTVV
+626 NSLLGRTVV
-635 CEDLDAA
+635 AEDLDAA
-642 ISIAKKFN
+642 TAIAKKFN

-672 SKLQNAGILSRGNQL
+672 AKLQNAGILSRGNEL
-687 EALKTECEKLEEKL
+687 DRLKAECESLSEKLEL
-701 SILEKDVRSQQ
+701 LLKDVTAQQ
-712 ESAAAVTAEL
+712 ESCSLVTAEL
-722 EGCKAE
+722 DGCKAE
-728 ITALGEDKIR
+728 ITALGEEKIR
-738 VEGVLALK
+738 VEGILALK
-746 NGNLQNLLA
+746 EGNLANLIEA
-755 AKSSAEEEKNSL
+755 REQAL
-767 LERIES
+767 LEKSQLRERIDG
-773 IKSGVSSAQE
+773 INNGAVSAQE
-783 RLVTLQAELEG
+783 KLGELQGELEK
-794 VEAELA
+794 VESELSA
-800 GLTGDRESITE
+800 LTGDRESLIE

-817 ADISQIKLDMATAE
+817 ADAADINLDIATAQ

-837 QDEIARLQSRAT
+837 QEEITRLEGRST
-849 SHKDKLSQLNGEIA
+849 SHKDKLSQLNGEIE
-863 EIQQRNEEIT
+863 EIKLKNEEIRK
-873 NRIEILKSEAFGLR
+873 RIEILNAESAGLR
-887 EQSAASKDKIAAEI
+887 EQSALSKEKIAEEI
-901 SRREQFEQESGKLR
+901 SKREQFEQETGKLR
-915 LLEREKTEDREKLNG
+915 ILEREKTEEREKLGG
-930 ENARLAER
+930 EKARLTER
-938 RDTMQKEFDEISN
+938 RDTMQKEFDDISN

-961 REAEELNIEI
+961 REAEELNIVI
-971 ENIPEAKKRL
+971 ENVSDSKKRL
-981 NELKGKIRGLGNVN
+981 NELKGKIRSLGNVN

-1005 SERYSFMHGQVSDV
+1005 SERYSFMHGQVNDV

-1025 LIKLINE
+1025 LTKLINE

-1075 LESDIEIKVQPPGKN
+1075 LECDIDIKVQPPGKN

>member
-1 MKGRKQMY
+1 MY

-27 EFGKGITAVV
+27 DFGKGITAVV

-87 TLKLDNSDMALNNA
+87 TLKLDNSDMALNNP

-205 ESRVGPLRVQSE
+205 ESRVGPLKTQSE

-227 EKKTLEIGIWLY
+227 EKKDLEIGIWLY

-252 KKLTITQAQYNAVC
+252 KKITITQAQYADVC
-266 KELEEITQ
+266 KSLDEIAE
-274 KIDSSIEDAQKI
+274 KIDSAIVDSQKI
-286 TLAID
+286 TVAVD
-291 EIRRSSTQLEE
+291 EIRRASAQLEE
-302 QAALLEAQ
+302 QAALLESQ
-310 IAVQENT
+310 VAVQENT

-337 TDTQISEQIEAA
+337 TDSQISEQMEAA
-349 EKIITDLKTTIDAK
+349 EKIINDLKTTIEAK
-363 LVTLD
+363 KVTLD
-368 DFTLKL
+368 SFSGQLAVLT
-374 DALSDENSKSA
+374 DENSKSA
-385 QKSVELSE
+385 QRSVELSE
-393 KFTALSV
+393 KVSALSLQI
-400 EVADSRIVVST
+400 ADSRVVVST
-411 ADSSIAEIQNR
+411 ASSSVEEIENR
-422 ITAIDESIESRMPM
+422 IRVIDENITNQAPII
-436 MEALIKER
+436 EALEKER
-444 DGVVEELDRIIE
+444 DEVKAELDGIIE
-456 KNTEL
+456 RNTEL

-467 IELLAKTRLE
+467 IELLAQKRLE

-482 KEEENNLRN
+482 KEEENALRN
-491 DLHIKHSRLN
+491 ELHIKESRLV
-501 MLMDLEKNMEG
+501 MLTDLEKNMEG

-526 GTLRGII
+526 GTLKGIH

-554 AAQIQNIVTN
+554 AAQIQNIVTD
-564 TENDAKKAISFLKEN
+564 TENDAKKAIGYLKES
-579 RVGRATFLPLT
+579 RAGRATFLPLT
-590 AIKGKVLDEDG
+590 AIKGKELEEKG

-613 SLVEYDVKYDEII
+613 NLVECDSKYVEII

-635 CEDLDAA
+635 ADDLDAA
-642 ISIAKKFN
+642 IAIAKKYN

-672 SKLQNAGILSRGNQL
+672 AKLQNAGILSRGNQL
-687 EALKTECEKLEEKL
+687 EKLTAECAELKEKLQL
-701 SILEKDVRSQQ
+701 MEKDVQSQQ
-712 ESAAAVTAEL
+712 ESAASVSAEL

-728 ITALGEDKIR
+728 ITALGEEKIR

-746 NGNLQNLLA
+746 NGNLENLNS
-755 AKSSAEEEKNSL
+755 AKNAAEEEKTQL
-767 LERIES
+767 RERIAG
-773 IKSGVSSAQE
+773 INSGVSSAQE
-783 RLVTLQAELEG
+783 KLTSLQDELET
-794 VEAELA
+794 VEAELST
-800 GLTGDRESITE
+800 LTGDRESISE

-817 ADISQIKLDMATAE
+817 AEAAQINLDIATAQ

-837 QDEIARLQSRAT
+837 QDEITRLQGRAT

-863 EIQQRNEEIT
+863 EIEAKNEEIRK
-873 NRIEILKSEAFGLR
+873 RIEILNSEAFALR
-887 EQSAASKDKIAAEI
+887 EQSAASKEKIAFEI
-901 SRREQFEQESGKLR
+901 SKREQFEQESGKLR
-915 LLEREKTEDREKLNG
+915 LLEREKTEEREKLSG
-930 ENARLAER
+930 ENARLTER
-938 RDTMQKEFDEISN
+938 RDTMQKEFDDISN

-961 REAEELNIEI
+961 REAEELNIVI

-1005 SERYSFMHGQVSDV
+1005 SERYSFMHGQVNDV

-1032 LTGKMGVQFKEQFDK
+1032 LTGKMGTQFKEQFDK

-1106 IALLFAILKINPCP
+1106 IALLFSILKINPCP